1 MRLVALP
8 LLLSLAAFQKPQP
21 PSADEE
27 VRRLA
32 NARQFTQALAAYD
45 RYVAAH
51 SHRPDAALL
60 GVIARAQLQELAKSG
75 DAVVAASALE
85 RLARS
90 GDTAATTRLREAAAG
105 AGDLSREATAALLRL
120 GDKDT
125 VAHATTVLDA
135 APPEQRAAL
144 IQTLGRNDARAAG
157 PAIVKYLGDPA
168 PNVRAIAAQALGLL
182 GVREAIPQL
191 QAMFN
196 GDTMAVKPFA
206 AVALKKLG
214 QSSADTFIASMLASE
229 VPEGRLN
236 AANAYSAAESKLWL
250 EPVRQLRSTPNE
262 PLRVRVAE
270 RLACCDA
277 ATARTILLEALA
289 SPVPV
294 LRADAAR
301 VLEESSLADLNDA
314 RRLMGDAYPNVQL
327 RGDGIALHPPAK
339 PPQRGRGR

>member
-1 MRLVALP
+1 MRFAVLP

-21 PSADEE
+21 PSGADE

-32 NARQFTQALAAYD
+32 NAHQFAQALAAYD

-51 SHRPDAALL
+51 SHLPDAALL
-60 GVIARAQLQELAKSG
+60 GIIARAQLQELARTG

-85 RLARS
+85 RLARG
-90 GDTAATTRLREAAAG
+90 GDAEATTRLRQAAAG
-105 AGDLSREATAALLRL
+105 TGDLSHEATASLLRL
-120 GDKDT
+120 GDKET
-125 VAHATTVLDA
+125 VAHATAVLDA

-144 IQTLGRNDARAAG
+144 IQTLGKNDARAAG

-168 PNVRAIAAQALGLL
+168 PNVRAIAAQAAGLL

-196 GDTMAVKPFA
+196 GDAPAVKPFA

-214 QSSADTFIASMLASE
+214 QSSADSYIAAMLASE

-236 AANAYSAAESKLWL
+236 AANAYSAAESKLWM
-250 EPVRQLRSTPNE
+250 EPIRALRATPND

-289 SPVPV
+289 SPISV
-294 LRADAAR
+294 LRAEAAR
-301 VLEESSLADLNDA
+301 VLEDTGLADLNDA
-314 RRLMGDAYPNVQL
+314 RRLMGDDYPNVQL
-327 RGDGIALHPPAK
+327 HGDGIALHPPAK
-339 PPQRGRGR
+339 TPQRGRGR